1 MAKYKE
7 NFAKSYVSMKE
18 IEYEHVDN
26 SNAICLRHIV
36 GLKVF
41 HFTHEY
47 VRETLRWDQG
57 NKKEQKL
64 GGEKCRFQHSFI

>member
-18 IEYEHVDN
+18 IEYEHVGN
-26 SNAICLRHIV
+26 SNAICLTHIV

-47 VRETLRWDQG
+47 VRELLRWNQG